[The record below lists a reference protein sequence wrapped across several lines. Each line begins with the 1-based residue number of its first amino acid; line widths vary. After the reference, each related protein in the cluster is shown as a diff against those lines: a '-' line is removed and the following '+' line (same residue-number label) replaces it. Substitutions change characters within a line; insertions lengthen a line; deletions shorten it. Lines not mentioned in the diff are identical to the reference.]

1 MQALKAR
8 WLIDGTGNAPIPDAV
23 VLVENSTIRQVGRAS
38 EVPIPPDAS
47 VVDLQDRTV
56 LPGLIDCHVHFG
68 PETAGHVYGRLF
80 EPAQRKL
87 IRAVVDARNML
98 EAGYTAARDVAGR
111 DAVYLKQAIEA
122 GDILGPRLM
131 CAGLAITSTGGHE
144 DHPYFPAKW
153 MAEQNVLARIADG
166 PDDCRK
172 AVREQ
177 MRLGADL
184 VKILVHLNAPSHT
197 GSHVRL
203 IDEFTEDEL
212 VAIVDEAHKLGMK
225 VAAHAHGGPGAKM
238 ALHAGVDTI
247 EHGTFLD
254 DEDFAYMVD
263 HGVYLCPTLSI
274 TATIAAVGDAHGV
287 NPVLVQASKERLR
300 TRMET
305 MIRAYRAGVKLA
317 AGSDFGLRPFTR
329 HGRNAVELVLM
340 WEAGCAPMDVI
351 VAATKH
357 AAEAIGM
364 GNFIGT
370 LEPGKWADLIATETN
385 PLEDVRAL
393 EAVRFVMKGG
403 VIVKALPDIVVSGHD
418 EKGSGRAGAVGIA
431 AHA

>member
-1 MQALKAR
+1 MQAVKAR
-8 WLIDGTGNAPIPDAV
+8 WLIDGTGKVPIPDAV
-23 VLVENSTIRQVGRAS
+23 VLVEDGTIRQVGRAS
-38 EVPIPPDAS
+38 EVPTSPDVS
-47 VVDLQDRTV
+47 VIDLQDSTV

-122 GDILGPRLM
+122 GDIPGPRLM

-144 DHPYFPAKW
+144 DHSYFPAKW
-153 MAEQNVLARIADG
+153 MAVQNVLARVADG

-184 VKILVHLNAPSHT
+184 IKILVHLNAPSHS

-203 IDEFTEDEL
+203 IDEFTQDEIA
-212 VAIVDEAHKLGMK
+212 AIVGEGHKLGMK

-238 ALHAGVDTI
+238 ALQAGVDTI

-254 DEDFAYMVD
+254 DEDFAYMAD

-274 TATIAAVGDAHGV
+274 TATIAALGDEYGV

-300 TRMET
+300 TRME
-305 MIRAYRAGVKLA
+305 MIIRAYRAGVKIA

-340 WEAGCAPMDVI
+340 SEAGCPHMDVI

-357 AAEAIGM
+357 AADAIGL
-364 GNFIGT
+364 GNSIGT
-370 LEPGKWADLIATETN
+370 LEAGKRADLIATDAD
-385 PLEDVRAL
+385 PLEDIRAL
-393 EAVRFVMKGG
+393 EAVRFVMKDG
-403 VIVKALPDIVVSGHD
+403 VIVKAPPSVVAAPDHV
-418 EKGSGRAGAVGIA
+418 EKGLGSGAGGVA